1 MSNIYAGALG
11 EIGALLGGGDRLLQD
26 KFKST
31 ETLYRLVMDEGFSPQ
46 EAQELVNKTRPDRLK
61 NVKSVG
67 KQTLGQLDEAA
78 DMFGTQGMLEKGA
91 KALPKGTG
99 IRKGAKKLA
108 TGAVGKNIARAVPI
122 IGAGFAVA
130 DAGDIVFGQ
139 DSFANKAMDTGAM
152 GIGGVI
158 GGVLGMGNPFAV
170 AAGAS
175 TGKMVSD
182 GLQYL
187 FGDKKSAEQRKMEE
201 ALAMLNSGRYM

>member
-11 EIGALLGGGDRLLQD
+11 EIGALLGGDRILQD

-31 ETLYRLVMDEGFSPQ
+31 DTMIDLVMNQGYSPQ
-46 EAQELVNKTRPDRLK
+46 EAENLLNKTRPDRLQ
-61 NVKSVG
+61 NVKAVG
-67 KQTLGQLDEAA
+67 QKTLGQLDEAA

-122 IGAGFAVA
+122 FGAGVAVA

-139 DSFANKAMDTGAM
+139 DSFANKAMDAGAM
-152 GIGGVI
+152 GVGGVI
-158 GGVLGMGNPFAV
+158 GGVFGMGNPFAV

-175 TGKMVSD
+175 TGKTVSD
-182 GLQYL
+182 VIQYV
-187 FGDKKSAEQRKMEE
+187 FGDKKTAEQRKMEE
-201 ALAMLNSGRYM
+201 ALAALNSGRYM

>member
-11 EIGALLGGGDRLLQD
+11 EIGALLGGDRILQD

-31 ETLYRLVMDEGFSPQ
+31 DTMIDLVMNQGYSPQ
-46 EAQELVNKTRPDRLK
+46 EAENLLNKTRPDRLQ
-61 NVKSVG
+61 NVKAVG
-67 KQTLGQLDEAA
+67 QKTLGQLDEAA

-108 TGAVGKNIARAVPI
+108 TGTVGKNIARAVPI
-122 IGAGFAVA
+122 FGAGVAVA

-152 GIGGVI
+152 GIGGVV

-187 FGDKKSAEQRKMEE
+187 FGDKECRTT
-201 ALAMLNSGRYM
+201 